1 MRGTEGAQRARHEG
15 ERGRRRGGETDRADL
30 AALEVDG
37 EAPHERTVHGQYT
50 ETEGVGPEAA
60 TEGTY
65 TDAEEPADAPEGE
78 YTEGDY
84 DEP

>member
-1 MRGTEGAQRARHEG
+1 MSNPEQPIGDARDNLEGSY
-15 ERGRRRGGETDRADL
+15 T
-30 AALEVDG
+30 EVDG

-50 ETEGVGPEAA
+50 ETDGVGPEDV

-65 TDAEEPADAPEGE
+65 TDADEPVDAPEGE